1 MGNSQG
7 ENHGGSAGNMV
18 RSPFEK
24 SHMTMENNN
33 QTPFAKLSP
42 SLNMAPVKPHHVHLM
57 GICGAGMAP
66 LAGILKQK
74 GCLVTGSDQN
84 VYPPM
89 SHFLEGLAIPVME
102 GYDPKNLNPV
112 PDLVIVGNVVTKYNP
127 EAMALSRLNIPYLS
141 MPQALTQFAMKDKRS
156 IVVCGTHGKTT
167 TTALAAWIL
176 EKAGMQPS
184 FMVGGIP
191 NNFEASFQLGH
202 GPYFVI
208 EGDEYDTAFFDK
220 GPKFLHYNPW
230 IAILT
235 SIEFDHAD
243 IYRDLQH
250 VVRSFRK
257 LIGLI
262 PPDGLLIANA
272 DDPIIRDESVKA
284 KCPVITY
291 GISEEAAWKAVDLV
305 FQEDQTRFK
314 TLKQGKEYMPL
325 LTPLYGEHNISNL
338 LATVVLA
345 DFLKIDQRNLSE
357 AMKGFG
363 GIKRRQEIKGEKGG
377 VLVVDDFAHHPT
389 AVTKT
394 IRAVREKYPSRRLIA
409 VFEPRSNSS
418 RRNIFQ
424 DRYALSFDQADRV
437 LIPEPPLMEKIP
449 PEERLSSVELVEALK
464 RRGLKASYAPD
475 TDYLLD
481 EIIRQSREGDL
492 ILIMSNGPFDNL
504 PKRLLD
510 RL

>member
-1 MGNSQG
+1 
-7 ENHGGSAGNMV
+7 
-18 RSPFEK
+18 
-24 SHMTMENNN
+24 MTFQNK
-33 QTPFAKLSP
+33 THTFFAELSP
-42 SLNMAPVKPHHVHLM
+42 ALNMAPANPHRVHLM
-57 GICGAGMAP
+57 GVCGVGMAP
-66 LAGILKQK
+66 LAGILKQR

-89 SHFLEGLAIPVME
+89 SHFLEGLAIPVLE
-102 GYDPKNLNPV
+102 GYDARNLNPV
-112 PDLVIVGNVVTKYNP
+112 PDLVIVGNVITKHNP
-127 EAMALSRLNIPYLS
+127 EAIELSRLKLPYLS
-141 MPQALTQFAMKDKRS
+141 MPQALTHFAMKNKRS

-176 EKAGMQPS
+176 EQAGMQPS

-191 NNFEASFQLGH
+191 NNFQGSFQLGN

-220 GPKFLHYNPW
+220 GPKFLHYKPW

-250 VVRSFRK
+250 VVESFRK
-257 LIGLI
+257 LITLI

-272 DDPIIRDESVKA
+272 DDPVVRQESLRA

-291 GISEEAAWKAVDLV
+291 GLSEEAEWKAIDLT
-305 FQEDQTRFK
+305 FQEDQTRLK
-314 TLKQGKEYMPL
+314 ILKQDKEYMPL
-325 LTPLYGEHNISNL
+325 ITPLFGEHNLSNL
-338 LATVVLA
+338 LATVVLSH
-345 DFLKIDQRNLSE
+345 FLDIDQQNLSE
-357 AMKGFG
+357 AVKGFG
-363 GIKRRQEIKGEKGG
+363 GIKRRQEIKGEKSG
-377 VLVVDDFAHHPT
+377 VLVLDDFAHHPT
-389 AVTKT
+389 AVRKT
-394 IRAVREKYPSRRLIA
+394 IQAVRDKYKTRRLIA

-424 DRYALSFDQADRV
+424 ERYALSFDQADLV

-449 PEERLSSVELVEALK
+449 LEERLSSKELVEELK
-464 RRGLKASYAPD
+464 RRGLKASYSPN
-475 TDYLLD
+475 TNHLLE
-481 EIIRQSREGDL
+481 EIIQRGREGDL
-492 ILIMSNGPFDNL
+492 ILFMSNGPFDNL
-504 PKRLLD
+504 PQRLLD